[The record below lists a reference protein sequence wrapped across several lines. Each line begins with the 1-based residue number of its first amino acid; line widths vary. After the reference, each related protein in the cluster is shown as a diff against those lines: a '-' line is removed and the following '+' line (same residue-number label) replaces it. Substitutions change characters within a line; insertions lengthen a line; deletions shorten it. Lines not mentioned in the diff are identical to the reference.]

1 MAAASRRRH
10 IDISAHLTPDELA
23 LLAEG
28 KAGEA
33 AEKFRSHLAHCKS
46 CFEAYQEA
54 VEFHARALAGK
65 EPHAPPEL
73 VQNGRNVPVR
83 RGKTKG
89 VTRAPR
95 GRMILATLGGLVALA
110 AVWIFLGPSGSH
122 GPRPKSVLTAENVVA
137 LAQVS
142 GQASQQGS
150 IVYPDA
156 LWGESEQPLR
166 GEGSLSSDLGLI
178 IEQLQELAKERKISP
193 HDLFWL
199 ISAELATGNLDMAR
213 VHLRDAPTDSDI
225 RFLKLHAILAYKE
238 SNLTV
243 AEGDLRHILGTN
255 PNDSE
260 SELNLGI
267 LLLEKGQTPQAIEL
281 LQQAR
286 QSGKSP
292 EIAQRAGQILDSMS
306 ETKSR

>member
-83 RGKTKG
+83 RGKKKG

-95 GRMILATLGGLVALA
+95 WRMILATAGGLVTLA
-110 AVWIFLGPSGSH
+110 AVWIFLGAGAQSRDDFHTDCRRCGGVPKFECAGV
-122 GPRPKSVLTAENVVA
+122 GAGIDVPRSIGGNERANVKRSDNFA
-137 LAQVS
+137 FGACA
-142 GQASQQGS
+142 GGGGAPGAS
-150 IVYPDA
+150 
-156 LWGESEQPLR
+156 
-166 GEGSLSSDLGLI
+166 
-178 IEQLQELAKERKISP
+178 
-193 HDLFWL
+193 
-199 ISAELATGNLDMAR
+199 
-213 VHLRDAPTDSDI
+213 
-225 RFLKLHAILAYKE
+225 
-238 SNLTV
+238 
-243 AEGDLRHILGTN
+243 
-255 PNDSE
+255 
-260 SELNLGI
+260 
-267 LLLEKGQTPQAIEL
+267 
-281 LQQAR
+281 
-286 QSGKSP
+286 
-292 EIAQRAGQILDSMS
+292 
-306 ETKSR
+306 